1 MWRELYC
8 LKFLVILAKFL
19 SKNLFQANC
28 FDLSSGTNIFFRL
41 YSFYSWWKISNR
53 KHTPSSQ
60 LVNLDKNEE
69 KQHISS
75 TKKLSRI
82 FKISSEELEHR
93 REIKSP
99 RSIISKVDFYPCLGV
114 KIIMTVRE
122 WAWFSYLVFLKTSL
136 LCVKFE
142 LFQISVFCR
151 LKKVQNGTSQSWKK

>member
-1 MWRELYC
+1 MQNFYQ
-8 LKFLVILAKFL
+8 K
-19 SKNLFQANC
+19 
-28 FDLSSGTNIFFRL
+28 IFFKPIVLTSAAGLTFFFCL

-122 WAWFSYLVFLKTSL
+122 WAWFSYLAFLKTSL

-142 LFQISVFCR
+142 LFQISVLSR